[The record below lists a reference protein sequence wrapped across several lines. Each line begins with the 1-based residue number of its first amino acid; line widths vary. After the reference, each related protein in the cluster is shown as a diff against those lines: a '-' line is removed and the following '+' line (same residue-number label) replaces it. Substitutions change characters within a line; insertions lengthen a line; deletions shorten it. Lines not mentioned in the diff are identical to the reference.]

1 MFDLRTPYLVMKTLP
16 ESPIIPSD
24 TQEETIAK
32 KLACFIFVFGM
43 LILTTSFLSSC
54 NTTRGF
60 GRDVQKVGN
69 TIEREANRVQSNM

>member
-1 MFDLRTPYLVMKTLP
+1 MKTIP
-16 ESPIIPSD
+16 QSPASASAAIQED
-24 TQEETIAK
+24 TVAK

-54 NTTRGF
+54 NTTRGL

-69 TIEREANRVQSNM
+69 SIERGADRVQSNM